1 LKIGAAFD
9 SLILVLGLAAI
20 MTISVMALAI
30 WRGVL
35 SGNLKTSFILR
46 KPLVVPS
53 LVFTFTIIITMTTIP
68 IPMSAYHGINQ
79 LLYSDYSYSSFR
91 VYEAGVYDA
100 DTLVRV
106 ARNVEPDDWIE
117 IYAYFSQEETV
128 IGTLFIN
135 MTEDILDTYGGVTRT
150 INLEPGWYEVSTNV
164 TFFDNGVEQEE
175 YYLDILIN
183 QPVVS
188 SFLPEITSWSSFLV
202 ILGIVCVFLILG
214 GLCIGREGRTRRSEE
229 DVDQEPPR
237 EGEVYVR
244 RW

>member
-1 LKIGAAFD
+1 MKIGAAFD

-35 SGNLKTSFILR
+35 SGNLKTSFIRR

-117 IYAYFSQEETV
+117 I
-128 IGTLFIN
+128 
-135 MTEDILDTYGGVTRT
+135 
-150 INLEPGWYEVSTNV
+150 
-164 TFFDNGVEQEE
+164 
-175 YYLDILIN
+175 
-183 QPVVS
+183 
-188 SFLPEITSWSSFLV
+188 
-202 ILGIVCVFLILG
+202 
-214 GLCIGREGRTRRSEE
+214 
-229 DVDQEPPR
+229 
-237 EGEVYVR
+237 
-244 RW
+244 